1 MGIGVRPESDIF
13 QLENGNR
20 YRPSPDQSGMTE
32 GFTRIISADGKDKK
46 TYVRD
51 AEGGMVR
58 EEIWKGE
65 QDAPAFFTNEDAKI
79 VGKQRGQAPIAVAVK
94 NVPMDREKAR
104 TYVTSLGGEF
114 SKRLNRR
121 INQTE
126 GSTYKVPEYIVF
138 VGELMKRKVPL
149 PFFDSE
155 TENLLKNYWE
165 QGVRNNKFKRNANG
179 QALIGDKEIEEIL
192 TLTRPRRMRDVGT
205 IFERMSSGNV
215 VTEYEQDRFGAGGAY
230 KTDPRI
236 RALEQI
242 AKESAG
248 AVAPTAKEQEFPF
261 GRGLNQLTQEERQ
274 FGQLVARLR
283 RPESLATPTEKQA
296 FNQQMNAELETIKK
310 EYPSTY
316 KALTSIL
323 GEKFDIDR
331 YKKLSASQKEDV
343 DSLLTREGFAR
354 NTRTLKQG
362 EIYGTLRQQTRQG
375 VERYRERSAFDT
387 QGLSE
392 FETEVYKTAGRRTT
406 TFFSPIAGLV
416 GGGARTID
424 FVNGL
429 LRPLAEANV
438 PIVKETYGLLR
449 RQAEKGRAFAEG
461 NAENGIVATVLG
473 AGFGLTQD
481 ISRFL
486 LLARIPGMQGSGVVA
501 QAANLSLDLGLQSS
515 GRGENLQAVGLQF
528 IKGGGL
534 GALMPGAGKVSG
546 AVERYL
552 FQKVSPSFV
561 SGGKA
566 NQIIDDLIGLSTTAE
581 ATALKTGLVTKAAA
595 PGTLRLGGYTVSAAE
610 AKALR
615 ESAIKAAEK
624 EFKKKL
630 SPEDIA
636 LLASGKIKDPA
647 MRRFFIASKIASG
660 LTEVGVIGGGTYAVA
675 RGTGSDKDASIN
687 EAILMLG
694 FHFGLKG
701 AGWAAG
707 KYFKKDGKVY
717 TVDPKGKIYLA
728 EGIPDRYVDYT
739 LGPAPTPKQLG
750 PASPKDE
757 LLATLGLK
765 VGDRVRGN
773 YDGIDADGVVALN
786 KKGDVVIKTKTKD
799 PNVPNTIRLTKENPN
814 KFKKYDPP
822 SDGGGGSS
830 GGTGG
835 GPRGGGGGGFIVS
848 PDGTVIPAN
857 RAGSRGPG
865 FVVGPDGT
873 TIPKNQAS
881 SPGVRFVASSTGV
894 VDEAFVS
901 PLAKG
906 KTAYRLKDGRVQTG
920 TVQGTAKEPF
930 VVWNEGGVQKRTAYK
945 REGWSDTPS
954 GMPKEIKPLSW
965 LEEPEELIRLRSLLK
980 EAENPPAP
988 KPGQKP
994 PSALELKRRE
1004 NAIRGYKDR
1013 IATLERQAPKGAP
1026 NVSLG
1031 KARSW
1036 VAEGNRLI
1044 AEINSLVR
1052 TRNKSNLPRIAN
1064 LTAKLDVIEAAVRAN
1079 PKVKAPRGIYREP
1092 LEVLRRWQASGFG
1105 AQGLRELQES
1115 AASLRIARE
1124 VRKRG
1129 LEMPAGNTPISV
1141 LQRWE
1146 ASGFKSAI
1154 IEPYLPKPKLQAR
1167 RAAVQAAAEKAGAT
1181 MPRRPHLIPLKDL
1194 EAWQASDF
1202 NPNKKP
1208 IPPMVN
1214 AGGSPMTRREQLF
1227 ALAAKKEEIAADID
1241 VLLQA
1246 RDTADA
1252 NIAAL
1257 KRARAAKKAELKNAN
1272 KTQTRQINKEIKAL
1286 TEQIDT
1292 LKGKKGEINKALGRK
1307 RKALSITNKDM
1318 AETAGENPRLGDA
1331 LATVDEEIKGINSKI
1346 KDLTKLL
1353 KDDPKDGK
1361 VKVNREKR
1369 LERAEQEL
1377 ETLTAQRARIE
1388 EQIAKERPLTKEE
1401 ALERG
1406 TKKPSPETDQIFVDK
1421 YKAQMRD
1428 LAAQGRLNVRD
1439 PKAFDDGIRAMLEA
1453 HQRSRPASEAVIAKL
1468 KRKQAQIDNRLKS
1481 LKQDLTSQ
1489 QTRLKTARSADAAGL
1504 RESIARLESKIKK
1517 IESDKRAIG
1526 RQIASAL
1533 EPPKTTPFYDVAAA
1547 EKALRTF
1554 GKEIREEYQ
1563 KASLSKS
1570 DKQVATQKQREIK
1583 SLTND
1588 LQDINTQRDKIV
1600 QKTETLKAEV
1610 KKATEGLEKATK
1622 ASNVAT
1628 KSIIKLKGKLGRTK
1642 PENYTPK
1649 QKEFAK
1655 QLKQAE
1661 KDFATAEKQ
1670 KTVFEKQKAI
1680 AERRLDD
1687 HASATRENFELLDFK
1702 EEAVKRNLARAE
1714 NELKQVGRLKETG
1727 SEATQRIRQDSP
1739 EVRRQRDV
1747 RKRAE
1752 DAYQKEV
1759 GAWNRKLDKPNAIQ
1773 KQIDGIKQEIAD
1785 LQTAR
1790 TNARSKK
1797 GRAEIDA
1804 QIKQKQADI
1813 FRAERAKASAVID
1826 AANARKNPPVK
1837 KIQRP
1842 LTADETVKLLEQRK
1856 AARQAIIDKP
1866 KQIERQIN
1874 KVRREIDE
1882 LKAARARKR
1891 TDASRATVDEAIQG
1905 KTRELRNLQNAR
1917 RKALTAADE
1926 AKNTPAS
1933 LDDVAPFQKDS
1944 QILNALDREV
1954 ASLRAKVTKKEASI
1968 AKVRA
1973 ELKTANEVLSAAS
1986 EKTLTANTP
1995 ATAAAAKLERAKAQ
2009 SVVNDLNAKLKRGG
2023 NALAKLEKEI
2033 AKVQSDAANL
2043 RNSKPPVTPLKS
2055 SGADINVEVP
2065 RIEPTA
2071 PEMDPRVIQAVKE
2084 DYAAGLK
2091 ISRLAK
2097 DYGLTAKQVSEIV
2110 GKEVK
2115 PAKTKTATKTKAKT
2129 EAETTPTETKPSTK
2143 TATKPKEKA
2152 TTKEETPAT
2161 VTDDVT
2167 DDIAAQLD
2175 DDIAPEVGGERPEIT
2190 QGLIS
2195 NIKAG
2200 IKAGLSEDD
2209 MARQFDLT
2217 KQEVKDILSG
2227 KLTAKDAKGATA
2239 AADDATTASNAGDR
2253 PATQTDPGLRLT
2265 EESTQIS
2272 KTSKA
2277 TIVEVDGV
2285 RVWKSVGN
2293 RRYVLVD
2300 IDGVTVPFYR
2310 SSGLGGKAETK
2321 AGSWYPFF
2329 GREIEEGWINKTN
2342 GKDMSVYYGSA
2353 KWEKVGKWLDETYQ
2367 TDRHPLGDFDNTN
2380 ADIRFNQFLKTYDVT
2395 PTTSSS
2401 GTMTV
2406 YENINKMLRLMGEEP
2421 FFSNLEN
2428 NRPISRVTPESRPPV
2443 PPDTTPRT
2451 VKDLSATEKL
2461 AYDKAAQTVKDIKGK
2476 LKEVTR
2482 DLAPS
2487 ERFIAKA
2494 EAKLAGIKPK
2504 DYTPEQ
2510 QKLARELDKAR
2521 QRVETIKKKEAN
2533 LEGKQ
2538 RVEQQKMDDLL
2549 RTPAKEVTEAGDF
2562 GQASNQ
2568 VKNFLDNDQVAFT
2581 ELAETFAPN
2590 VMSKFGQA
2598 NSTKAI
2604 TDAIAKSVGK
2614 TRMSDMTAADFD
2626 RFLKDNPTLSG
2637 DVRRR
2642 ILEAKTGQSAF
2653 DKVRKELAN
2662 DPELQDALKDLSFKI
2677 KTWKDFNGTDFAGKL
2692 TRIGEKYVNPIT
2704 GKPFTREQ
2712 TVRVVNDLLG
2722 ARVRRSFD
2730 TGKPELVSRPVGPGG
2745 KSGKASGGTAQA
2757 VVGKPQ
2763 GIIGRTIQRIKE
2775 AIFGKAPGSPLA
2787 KEVDGYS
2794 AALRSTAKATD
2805 DALASK
2811 GTFVAERGTIT
2822 ADAKTQ
2828 GLLNRM
2834 FGNQEGTA
2842 GFVAP
2847 AKAVDDVVD
2856 RLMTMSQEAAGKG
2869 NTKLAGKY
2877 EALARA
2883 LDDQSRQGEGLLKVN
2898 FKSEQHPTISALV
2911 KEEENLHW
2919 ADFKS
2924 RQATTSDA
2932 STFSVSNVDI
2942 NTMRETPAFAKAE
2955 AAVRKQYGDIS
2966 DEQAFAEVV
2975 AKAFR
2980 SDAEGALGI
2989 SAAERAQI
2997 IQRYAKTLNDLGIT
3011 PEQVRNNF
3019 RNTSRRGEEFAQ
3031 AYEAGYGSPRG
3042 AVKDGGGRAPAVGG
3056 GDAVGAV
3063 GGRQGTAKVNPNRL
3077 EGGRLT
3083 GEVRKDARPQVTQGE
3098 KAITAPK
3105 DGIGVT
3111 AVERNG
3117 QVVLRTANNP
3127 EMVLSPSEAKILKSV
3142 KGEERQAVADIF
3154 YTSEV
3159 STAQAV
3165 VGGKPIPPKFNSPEY
3180 YQQKVDAL
3188 KGAGLIAYDTAATSR
3203 SFITSLDVSTAGRQ
3217 NWMLYL
3223 GGRRYL
3229 LELTPK
3235 GQQMLQKYGTLVDPR
3250 TGKPFAG
3257 VTQYGYKG
3265 FMTNSLKEMFY
3276 SFNRK
3281 HYAKLRQSTQND
3293 PLYDLAQAAGLD
3305 MGMMQKVRKGDIVH
3319 DTFRIGKVI
3328 EMKPRSGKGPNIM
3341 AVELKDPKTGA
3352 VKRVKLDDKWDQMID
3367 MTTGSS
3373 TYERYPGRFTGEAPI
3388 FQTAPKYFKDMLA
3401 KGDYEGILR
3410 MSPRYARRIATW
3422 HVRASSRSFDGAV
3435 VSARFQYFK
3444 NLVEESKIRA
3454 ALEGKTLDVKSLEG
3468 MADTINTWTGYVK
3481 RPFGAKD
3488 QTLNILNTLIFS
3500 PRLAASR
3507 IKLLMTPA
3515 LFAKLPEFARAEAI
3529 KGYGR
3534 QMGLMALLLGG
3545 ASAAG
3550 AEIVFNDL
3558 TDPGSFR
3565 IRAGGYSTDITAG
3578 QVQWLTYGARMSYA
3592 IAKKVAPEYVK
3603 KETGRRRK
3611 SEDVLSEMTAIS
3623 GRQLRKKMAP
3633 VPGSIVNYLTGAN
3646 VLGEPTSGL
3655 GEIVNLI
3662 TPITARNAIEHF
3674 EMDGAY
3680 GLAPTLADIAGFS
3693 TTRLKTAGEYQRQID
3708 ALKTNPYLS
3717 DTQKAW
3723 HKKKLTD
3730 MKTYATREANKRKKR
3745 KAKSKPRV
3753 LPRFDAAGAEAR
3765 PLGQAIEEL
3774 PEM

>member
-1 MGIGVRPESDIF
+1 MNGNDPLLNADQAYDLIAANYGIPTTVWKSLLGQESGGGKNLVSKDGARGAWQVMPETFRGLGYDPAKDYNDPLKVAEAGLRYLRDNYKALRPYFQNDVDAWKSTIASYHTGLPNTLKNLKTGGNGIPDNSDGLIRTPNYVKAIFGRVDWNAMDRNPLGGSTPGLAPTSAPVPTTITRIRETSPGGYQFPTPEQQEPQNPLTAPPSGVAPEGGLAVPPPTVPQAPRPTVRPQAPMQQAPLPQAPLPQPPAPGQPWTTANLAPLPEYEPWTEQSVVPQRQRPVDAYVPLQAEAYQETIEGTPLPTPQEMGIGVRPESDIF
-13 QLENGNR
+13 QLENGNK

-32 GFTRIISADGKDKK
+32 GFTRIVSADGKDKK
-46 TYVRD
+46 TYVRE

-248 AVAPTAKEQEFPF
+248 AVAPTAKEQTVPF
-261 GRGLNQLTQEERQ
+261 GRGLNQLTKEERQ

-362 EIYGTLRQQTRQG
+362 EIYGTSRQQTRQG

-773 YDGIDADGVVALN
+773 YDGFDADGVVALN
-786 KKGDVVIKTKTKD
+786 KKGDVVIKTNTKD
-799 PNVPNTIRLTKENPN
+799 PNIPNTIRLTKENPS
-814 KFKKYDPP
+814 KFEKYEPP
-822 SDGGGGSS
+822 SDDGGGSS

-835 GPRGGGGGGFIVS
+835 GPRGGSGGGFVVS
-848 PDGTVIPAN
+848 PDGTVVPAN
-857 RAGSRGPG
+857 QASKGKPG
-865 FVVGPDGT
+865 TRFVVGPDGKVT
-873 TIPKNQAS
+873 EVFTSN
-881 SPGVRFVASSTGV
+881 
-894 VDEAFVS
+894 
-901 PLAKG
+901 LAVG
-906 KTAYRLKDGRVQTG
+906 KTVYRLKNGRVQTG
-920 TVQGTAKEPF
+920 TVKGTVKEPF
-930 VVWNEGGVQKRTAYK
+930 VLWTEGGVQKRTAYN
-945 REGWSDTPS
+945 RDVWSDSVP
-954 GMPKEIKPLSW
+954 GMPKTIKPTGAKGLV
-965 LEEPEELIRLRSLLK
+965 
-980 EAENPPAP
+980 ENPA
-988 KPGQKP
+988 
-994 PSALELKRRE
+994 
-1004 NAIRGYKDR
+1004 D
-1013 IATLERQAPKGAP
+1013 
-1026 NVSLG
+1026 
-1031 KARSW
+1031 
-1036 VAEGNRLI
+1036 RLI
-1044 AEINSLVR
+1044 AEINGLVR
-1052 TRNKSNLPRIAN
+1052 SGKAENLPRIAE
-1064 LTAKLDVIEAAVRAN
+1064 LTAKLDIIEAAL
-1079 PKVKAPRGIYREP
+1079 KVIPDGQVLKGIYREP
-1092 LEVLRRWQASGFG
+1092 LSVLRKWQASGFD
-1105 AQGLRELQES
+1105 ADGLTQLRES
-1115 AASLRIARE
+1115 AASTTIARE

-1129 LEMPAGNTPISV
+1129 LEMPVGDTPLSV
-1141 LQRWE
+1141 LQKWR
-1146 ASGFKSAI
+1146 ASGYTSPI
-1154 IEPYLPKPKLQAR
+1154 IEPYLPSSAAKRQAIAT
-1167 RAAVQAAAEKAGAT
+1167 AAKKAGET
-1181 MPRRPHLIPLKDL
+1181 MPDNSQFIPLKTL
-1194 EAWQASDF
+1194 EAWQKTGF
-1202 NPNKKP
+1202 NPAKKP
-1208 IPPMVN
+1208 AKVLLNEDGTPKTVRERVAELNKQREEPAATVKALVQQNNEIDAAIKPLKERAVRLERQLKDAPE
-1214 AGGSPMTRREQLF
+1214 AGKKSIERELKEVKKTLS
-1227 ALAAKKEEIAADID
+1227 ALA
-1241 VLLQA
+1241 
-1246 RDTADA
+1246 
-1252 NIAAL
+1252 
-1257 KRARAAKKAELKNAN
+1257 
-1272 KTQTRQINKEIKAL
+1272 
-1286 TEQIDT
+1286 
-1292 LKGKKGEINKALGRK
+1292 GRK
-1307 RKALSITNKDM
+1307 AANADPLSTARTRLSAINREIGQITGQK
-1318 AETAGENPRLGDA
+1318 PSLGDA
-1331 LATVDEEIKGINSKI
+1331 LLNVRDDIKAVQKKI
-1346 KDLTKLL
+1346 KDVDKAIKKRGEKGATPDQITRKTRLEKEAKRLANEE
-1353 KDDPKDGK
+1353 KGI
-1361 VKVNREKR
+1361 EKR
-1369 LERAEQEL
+1369 IADEKPPS
-1377 ETLTAQRARIE
+1377 
-1388 EQIAKERPLTKEE
+1388 AKEL
-1401 ALERG
+1401 LEKATR
-1406 TKKPSPETDQIFVDK
+1406 KPSSETDRILTEY
-1421 YKAQMRD
+1421 YKQQMRD
-1428 LAAQGRLNVRD
+1428 LAESGRLNVRD
-1439 PKAFDDGIRAMLEA
+1439 PKAFDKGIRALLEQ
-1453 HQRSRPASEAVIAKL
+1453 HQTKSKTPFAEVAKVEKALQAYGKQLRGEYQKPQLSAGDKAFIAGKQKELKKL
-1468 KRKQAQIDNRLKS
+1468 AGELKDIAAKRNELKAFIKKNEKVLAKENPTAAERKLADKVRDAKEQLRVLD
-1481 LKQDLTSQ
+1481 LKET
-1489 QTRLKTARSADAAGL
+1489 GL
-1504 RESIARLESKIKK
+1504 RR
-1517 IESDKRAIG
+1517 R
-1526 RQIASAL
+1526 
-1533 EPPKTTPFYDVAAA
+1533 VAAA
-1547 EKALRTF
+1547 EEAIKRT
-1554 GKEIREEYQ
+1554 G
-1563 KASLSKS
+1563 
-1570 DKQVATQKQREIK
+1570 
-1583 SLTND
+1583 
-1588 LQDINTQRDKIV
+1588 
-1600 QKTETLKAEV
+1600 
-1610 KKATEGLEKATK
+1610 
-1622 ASNVAT
+1622 
-1628 KSIIKLKGKLGRTK
+1628 
-1642 PENYTPK
+1642 
-1649 QKEFAK
+1649 FA
-1655 QLKQAE
+1655 
-1661 KDFATAEKQ
+1661 
-1670 KTVFEKQKAI
+1670 
-1680 AERRLDD
+1680 
-1687 HASATRENFELLDFK
+1687 
-1702 EEAVKRNLARAE
+1702 
-1714 NELKQVGRLKETG
+1714 KETG
-1727 SEATQRIRQDSP
+1727 AEASQRIRQESP
-1739 EVRRQRDV
+1739 EVQRQRAAQKQADDV
-1747 RKRAE
+1747 YKKKLA
-1752 DAYQKEV
+1752 
-1759 GAWNRKLDKPNAIQ
+1759 AWERTIEKPNVIQ
-1773 KQIDGIKQEIAD
+1773 KQIDGLKQELAD
-1785 LQTAR
+1785 LKAAR
-1790 TNARSKK
+1790 GKVRSKK
-1797 GRAEIDA
+1797 GQAEIDA
-1804 QIKQKQADI
+1804 QIKAKQKEIYQAERDKAQAVLAAAEARKTPPVKTMQRVLTSEEAAQVLEQR
-1813 FRAERAKASAVID
+1813 RAER
-1826 AANARKNPPVK
+1826 
-1837 KIQRP
+1837 
-1842 LTADETVKLLEQRK
+1842 
-1856 AARQAIIDKP
+1856 QAILNKP
-1866 KQIERQIN
+1866 GQIERQIN

-1882 LKAARARKR
+1882 LKAARGRKR
-1891 TDASRATVDEAIQG
+1891 TDASRAAVDEQIKD
-1905 KTRELRNLQNAR
+1905 KTRDLRRLQDAN
-1917 RKALTAADE
+1917 RKATKAADE
-1926 AKNTPAS
+1926 VRDTPIRTDDLAPQAPTPTAQKKALSDAIDSLTNKVISKQKQIDKIKGEVQAASDARAAARDADLSATTPKARQAAK
-1933 LDDVAPFQKDS
+1933 Q
-1944 QILNALDREV
+1944 EV
-1954 ASLRAKVTKKEASI
+1954 ARTETALRAAEAKL
-1968 AKVRA
+1968 ARA
-1973 ELKTANEVLSAAS
+1973 EK
-1986 EKTLTANTP
+1986 
-1995 ATAAAAKLERAKAQ
+1995 AK
-2009 SVVNDLNAKLKRGG
+2009 
-2023 NALAKLEKEI
+2023 AKLEKEI
-2033 AKVQSDAANL
+2033 TKTEKQLKAIRKAEQA
-2043 RNSKPPVTPLKS
+2043 SKVTPLTPT
-2055 SGADINVEVP
+2055 GARLDVRLP
-2065 RIEPTA
+2065 RTPT
-2071 PEMDPRVIQAVKE
+2071 PKTEIDPRVIKAVKE
-2084 DYAAGLK
+2084 DAAAGIK

-2097 DYGLTAKQVSEIV
+2097 DYGLTAQQVKDIIG
-2110 GKEVK
+2110 GKIKAKKATTK
-2115 PAKTKTATKTKAKT
+2115 PA
-2129 EAETTPTETKPSTK
+2129 TK
-2143 TATKPKEKA
+2143 TATKPKEKVQEESS
-2152 TTKEETPAT
+2152 TTVA
-2161 VTDDVT
+2161 DDVADDIA

-2227 KLTAKDAKGATA
+2227 KLTAKDAKGATS
-2239 AADDATTASNAGDR
+2239 AADDAATTTTTAP
-2253 PATQTDPGLRLT
+2253 PATTVAEPNLRP
-2265 EESTQIS
+2265 Q
-2272 KTSKA
+2272 
-2277 TIVEVDGV
+2277 
-2285 RVWKSVGN
+2285 R
-2293 RRYVLVD
+2293 
-2300 IDGVTVPFYR
+2300 
-2310 SSGLGGKAETK
+2310 
-2321 AGSWYPFF
+2321 
-2329 GREIEEGWINKTN
+2329 
-2342 GKDMSVYYGSA
+2342 
-2353 KWEKVGKWLDETYQ
+2353 TYKEL
-2367 TDRHPLGDFDNTN
+2367 P
-2380 ADIRFNQFLKTYDVT
+2380 A
-2395 PTTSSS
+2395 S
-2401 GTMTV
+2401 
-2406 YENINKMLRLMGEEP
+2406 
-2421 FFSNLEN
+2421 
-2428 NRPISRVTPESRPPV
+2428 
-2443 PPDTTPRT
+2443 
-2451 VKDLSATEKL
+2451 EKL
-2461 AYDKAAQTVKDIKGK
+2461 AFDK
-2476 LKEVTR
+2476 LKNEQKDAGAKLR
-2482 DLAPS
+2482 EISKSIKDEEAS
-2487 ERFIAKA
+2487 IAKM
-2494 EAKLAGIKPK
+2494 EKQLAKANPK
-2504 DYTPEQ
+2504 AYTKEQ
-2510 QKLARELDKAR
+2510 QALANKLEKAKGR
-2521 QRVETIKKKEAN
+2521 LETLNKQAINA
-2533 LEGKQ
+2533 EGKYNLL
-2538 RVEQQKMDDLL
+2538 QQKMDDALDT
-2549 RTPAKEVTEAGDF
+2549 RQGGTGNA
-2562 GQASNQ
+2562 GQASMV
-2568 VKNFLDNDQVAFT
+2568 VK
-2581 ELAETFAPN
+2581 
-2590 VMSKFGQA
+2590 
-2598 NSTKAI
+2598 
-2604 TDAIAKSVGK
+2604 
-2614 TRMSDMTAADFD
+2614 
-2626 RFLKDNPTLSG
+2626 
-2637 DVRRR
+2637 
-2642 ILEAKTGQSAF
+2642 
-2653 DKVRKELAN
+2653 
-2662 DPELQDALKDLSFKI
+2662 DALKDPSTPLYNELKARFNPAAASGDDI
-2677 KTWKDFNGTDFAGKL
+2677 TAAIAKTVGKEKMSQMTAKDFERVIKDNPQLSRETRAKL
-2692 TRIGEKYVNPIT
+2692 AEASQGQQAFDEMRRKLLSDPRLIAAVKEIGGEYQSLGAIQSQKAKSELLNIGREYVSPIT
-2704 GKPFTREQ
+2704 KNRLTDREITRAID
-2712 TVRVVNDLLG
+2712 DLLG
-2722 ARVRRSFD
+2722 ARVRRNFD
-2730 TGKPELVSRPVGPGG
+2730 TGRPELVSRPVGTGG
-2745 KSGKASGGTAQA
+2745 KGGVLKGTKAQA

-2822 ADAKTQ
+2822 TDAKTQ

-3063 GGRQGTAKVNPNRL
+3063 GGRQGAAKVNPNRL

-3203 SFITSLDVSTAGRQ
+3203 SLITSLDISTAGRQ
-3217 NWMLYL
+3217 SWMLYL
-3223 GGRRYL
+3223 GGRRYML
-3229 LELTPK
+3229 DLTPK
-3235 GQQMLQKYGTLVDPR
+3235 GKAMLQKYGTLVDPK
-3250 TGKPFAG
+3250 TGKAFDG
-3257 VTQYGYKG
+3257 VTTRKWKG
-3265 FMTNSLKEMFY
+3265 FMGRSLINMFT
-3276 SFNRK
+3276 SFSKNKYNALRK
-3281 HYAKLRQSTQND
+3281 TIQSD
-3293 PLYDLAQAAGLD
+3293 PLYDLAQASGLD

-3328 EMKPRSGKGPNIM
+3328 EMKPKSGKGPNIL
-3341 AVELKDPKTGA
+3341 AVELRDPKTGA

-3373 TYERYPGRFTGEAPI
+3373 TYERYPSRFTSEAPI
-3388 FQTAPKYFKDMLA
+3388 FQTAPKFFKDMLA

-3410 MSPRYARRIATW
+3410 MSPRYARRMANW
-3422 HVRASSRSFDGAV
+3422 HVRASSRSFDGSV

-3444 NLVEESKIRA
+3444 NLVEEMKVKA
-3454 ALEGKTLDVKSLEG
+3454 ALEGKTLDPKSLEG
-3468 MADTINTWTGYVK
+3468 AADTINAWTGYVK
-3481 RPFGAKD
+3481 NPFGAKD
-3488 QTLNILNTLIFS
+3488 QTAGILNVLLFS

-3507 IKLLMTPA
+3507 IKVLATPA

-3578 QVQWLTYGARMSYA
+3578 QVQWLTYGARMGYA
-3592 IAKKVAPEYVK
+3592 IAKKVAPEYVQ

-3611 SEDVLSEMTAIS
+3611 SEDVLSEMTAIT

-3633 VPGSIVNYLTGAN
+3633 LPGSAVNFLTGAN

-3662 TPITARNAIEHF
+3662 TPITARNAVEHF
-3674 EMDGAY
+3674 QMDGAY
-3680 GLAPTLADIAGFS
+3680 GLAPTLADITGFS
-3693 TTRLKTAGEYQRQID
+3693 TTRLKTAEEYQRQID
-3708 ALKTNPYLS
+3708 ALKTDPYLS

-3723 HKKKLTD
+3723 HKKKLTS
-3730 MKTYATREANKRKKR
+3730 MKTYAKREANKRKKR

-3765 PLGQAIEEL
+3765 PLGQAVEEL